1 MTARTHENG
10 PRVLIVDD
18 DITSRYLLVAALE
31 QAGLEVMEA
40 DQGAEALALLEGVD
54 PSSQGWP
61 DIVLLDVLMPVLD
74 GFATCRRIRALPGGV
89 HLPILMMTGL
99 DDEESIE
106 RAYEAGATDFEVKPL
121 NARILPHRIRYMVR
135 SGAAA
140 EALYH
145 SQHRLAAA
153 QRMARI
159 GHWEWN
165 LERRAIQWSEQS
177 LEIIGD
183 RAAAGDPGVLDRLLS
198 RVHARDRRRVALW
211 FEQFTYTQESAE
223 LSHGIIDSDGRE
235 RHLRQFVETR
245 REDAA
250 RPARLYGAVQD
261 ITTIREA
268 EDHIQRLAFF
278 DSLTGL
284 PNRTLFLQFLEQTL
298 KLLHHHRPGALLFL
312 DLDNFKQVNDTLG
325 HQAGD
330 LLLQA
335 VSERM
340 VASLRANDLVSRYE
354 GEEHQN
360 LARLGGDEFALLLPE
375 IGHGRD
381 AARVAAR
388 LLEALAPPFSLA
400 GHEVMITV
408 SIGITVFPQD
418 GDQGSDL
425 LRNGDMAM
433 YHAKR
438 AGKNTFKFFDSSL
451 NEAALRRL
459 RTETA
464 LRHAID
470 NNELCLYFQPLLDLG
485 SGEMRGLEA
494 LLRWIN
500 PELGEV
506 SPVNFIPIAEET
518 GLIVPIGEWVMRDA
532 CEQLRAWQLVGTLI
546 ARVAVNVS
554 AYQFKQP
561 DFPDQVERILADS
574 GLAPNCL
581 ELELT
586 ESLLMDHAEASVQML
601 HRLKAVGVQL
611 AIDDFGTGYSSL
623 NYLKRFPID
632 RLKID
637 RSFIVNIE
645 RDRDNAAIVQAII
658 AMADTMSLH
667 VTAEGVETSEQLD
680 FLRANCC
687 GEVQGFL
694 FSKAVPVE
702 EIPDLIRDLAARQ
715 GHRGAGATGLTD
727 RRQVDSDPDQNPSA
741 NAQGE
746 RV

>member
-1 MTARTHENG
+1 MTARQDEG
-10 PRVLIVDD
+10 GLRVLIVDD

-31 QAGLEVMEA
+31 RAGLEVMEA
-40 DQGAEALALLEGVD
+40 DHGEEALALLASAER
-54 PSSQGWP
+54 SNQGWP

-74 GFATCRRIRALPGGV
+74 GFATCRRIRARPGGA

-135 SGAAA
+135 SGATT
-140 EALYH
+140 EALHH
-145 SQHRLAAA
+145 SRHRLDAA

-159 GHWEWN
+159 GHWEWD
-165 LERRAIQWSEQS
+165 LERGAIQWSELS

-183 RAAAGDPGVLDRLLS
+183 RAATAATPGLDRLLS
-198 RVHARDRRRVALW
+198 LVHPRDKRRVALW
-211 FEQFTYTQESAE
+211 FEQLAHSHESSE
-223 LSHGIIDSDGRE
+223 LSHCVIDADGRE
-235 RHLRQFVETR
+235 RHLRQFVEVGI
-245 REDAA
+245 EDAV

-261 ITTIREA
+261 ITAIREA

-284 PNRTLFLQFLEQTL
+284 ANRVLFLQFLEQTL
-298 KLLHHHRPGALLFL
+298 KLVPRHQRTGALLFL

-335 VSERM
+335 VAKRL
-340 VASLRANDLVSRYE
+340 VASLRSIDLVSRYE
-354 GEEHQN
+354 GDEHQH

-375 IGHGRD
+375 VGNGRD

-388 LLEALAPPFSLA
+388 LLEALAPPFLLA
-400 GHEVMITV
+400 GHEVVITP

-418 GDQGSDL
+418 GGHASDL

-438 AGKNTFKFFDSSL
+438 AGKNTFKFFDASL
-451 NEAALRRL
+451 NDAALLRL

-470 NNELCLYFQPLLDLG
+470 NDELRLYFQPLLDLA

-494 LLRWIN
+494 LLRWTH

-506 SPVNFIPIAEET
+506 SPVTFIPIAEET
-518 GLIVPIGEWVMRDA
+518 GLIVPIGEWVMRGA
-532 CEQLRAWQLVGTLI
+532 CEQLRAWQSAGHPI

-561 DFPDQVERILADS
+561 DFPDKVERILAES
-574 GLAPNCL
+574 GLAPDCL

-586 ESLLMDHAEASVQML
+586 ESLLMDQAEESVEML

-623 NYLKRFPID
+623 SYLKRFPID

-645 RDRDNAAIVQAII
+645 RDRDNAAIAQAVI

-687 GEVQGFL
+687 GEAQGFL

-702 EIPDLIRDLAARQ
+702 EIPDLIRYLAERQ
-715 GHRGAGATGLTD
+715 GHRESRAPAPTEA
-727 RRQVDSDPDQNPSA
+727 RQTHGDED
-741 NAQGE
+741 
-746 RV
+746 